1 MRMAFSQPRQ
11 LRIAVLRHD
20 HREQAQQGY
29 NMTEQMM
36 TAKDVCARFGGVTTM
51 SLYRW
56 LKDEALGFPRPIEIR
71 KRRYWLATDIAAFQ
85 NRMAT
90 EGIRKRAV

>member
-1 MRMAFSQPRQ
+1 MFIEPT
-11 LRIAVLRHD
+11 VK
-20 HREQAQQGY
+20 GF

-56 LKDEALGFPRPIEIR
+56 LKDEALGFPQPIQIR
-71 KRRYWLATDIAAFQ
+71 KRRYWLMTDIATFQ
-85 NRMAT
+85 NRMAS
-90 EGIRKRAV
+90 EGIRRRSA